1 MAQRHG
7 LISLFLFYAQA
18 QVQRLLTL
26 PSLAKAQAALWIQV
40 QSYTCLNEK
49 SLHF

>member
-1 MAQRHG
+1 M
-7 LISLFLFYAQA
+7 SLFLFYDLSAQA

-40 QSYTCLNEK
+40 QSDLPE
-49 SLHF
+49 